1 MPTRIRASIYLQI
14 FFFLMIVSFALLLVY
29 ECRYSK
35 SYSHLE
41 KDAIAR
47 ESIAL
52 SYLQSDIKKENSML
66 ALIYSDIETEHF
78 DKSAMQTV
86 VHHNTTTN
94 IESKL

>member
-1 MPTRIRASIYLQI
+1 
-14 FFFLMIVSFALLLVY
+14 MIISFTLLLVY
-29 ECRYSK
+29 ECRYSS

-47 ESIAL
+47 ENIAL

-78 DKSAMQTV
+78 DKSAMRTV
-86 VHHNTTTN
+86 VHHNTN
-94 IESKL
+94 ANNESKS